1 MILMAFVFLLL
12 VIFFLLFY
20 ILNPQTVAVF
30 YWFGNEVSASLAL
43 VVACAVLS
51 GLAVGYLLYIYGV
64 TGHLLRDWRRKRAEK
79 RNRSVMDLYRQ
90 GMGRLVSG
98 DLKKARRLLLKANSQ
113 DGGQVDVLLGMA
125 QVCRAEGQITEALEN
140 LLRARKLSSDSL
152 QVMFLLA
159 DTYLDADKSD
169 ETVAIYR
176 AILAVEPDNLEA
188 LRRLRDLHI
197 RGELWNEAL
206 DLQKRLNKKLGG
218 TPGSEDLAIQSGL
231 RLETARVALEAGR
244 GESALSDLKSLVKD
258 QPEFVPARV
267 LLGDAYEISGRSRDA
282 AGVWQEG
289 YRRFGDAVFL
299 ARLEDLA
306 MANEN
311 PAELLDF
318 FRNTALNRAD
328 DLLLRLYYG
337 KFCLRLEMVEEALEQ
352 LSEIEKAGADFPQM
366 HLLLAEAHVRR
377 RRLDEAVKEFRKVT
391 NFEGRVTFGYVCE
404 VCKTASVEWNGRCES
419 CGTWSSCRLAGHELI
434 KNPPVSELREIHH
447 GEQRA

>member
-1 MILMAFVFLLL
+1 MILMAFVFLVL

-20 ILNPQTVAVF
+20 ILNPQTIAVF
-30 YWFGNEVSASLAL
+30 YWFGNELSASLAL

-51 GLAVGYLLYIYGV
+51 GLCIGYLLYIYGA
-64 TGHLLRDWRRKRAEK
+64 TGHLLRDWRRKRGEK
-79 RNRSVMDLYRQ
+79 RDRSVMDLYRQ

-113 DGGQVDVLLGMA
+113 DGGKVDVLLGLA
-125 QVCRAEGQITEALEN
+125 RVCRAEGQSAEALEH
-140 LLRARKLSSDSL
+140 LLRARNLSSDSV
-152 QVMFLLA
+152 QVLFLLA
-159 DTYLDADKSD
+159 DTYLEADKAD

-206 DLQKRLNKKLGG
+206 DLQKRLHKKLGG
-218 TPGSEDLAIQSGL
+218 APGSDELSIQSGL
-231 RLETARVALEAGR
+231 RLEAARVALEAGR
-244 GESALSDLKSLVKD
+244 AESVLPDLKSLVKE
-258 QPEFVPARV
+258 QSEFVPARV
-267 LLGDAYEISGRSRDA
+267 LLGDAYEVAGRVKDA
-282 AGVWQEG
+282 AAIWQEG

-306 MANEN
+306 MANED

-318 FRNTALNRAD
+318 FRNTALNRTD
-328 DLLLRLYYG
+328 DLLLRLFYG
-337 KFCLRLEMVEEALEQ
+337 KYCLRLEMVEEALEQ

-377 RRLDEAVKEFRKVT
+377 RRLDDAVKEFRKVA
-391 NFEGRVTFGYVCE
+391 NFDGRANFGYVCD
-404 VCKTASVEWNGRCES
+404 VCKTASPEWNGRCET
-419 CGTWSSCRLAGHELI
+419 CGEWSSCRLAGHELI
-434 KNPPVSELREIHH
+434 KNPPASELREIHH
-447 GEQRA
+447 GEQSV

>member
-12 VIFFLLFY
+12 IIVFLLFY

-30 YWFGNEVSASLAL
+30 YWFGNEVTASLAV
-43 VVACAVLS
+43 VVASAVLS
-51 GLAVGYLLYIYGV
+51 GLLIGYLLYIYGV
-64 TGHLLRDWRRKRAEK
+64 TGHLVRDWRRKRLDK

-98 DLKKARRLLLKANSQ
+98 DLKKARRLLLKAHAQ
-113 DGGQVDVLLGMA
+113 DAGQVDVLLGMA
-125 QVCRAEGQITEALEN
+125 RVCRAEGQMSEALEN

-152 QVMFLLA
+152 QVMFVLA
-159 DTYLDADKSD
+159 DTYLEAGQAD

-188 LRRLRDLHI
+188 LRRLRDLHM

-206 DLQKRLNKKLGG
+206 DLQKRLHKKLGG
-218 TPGSEDLAIQSGL
+218 APGSEELRIYAGL
-231 RLETARVALEAGR
+231 RLETARVALESGR
-244 GESALSDLKSLVKD
+244 AESALSDLKSLVKE

-267 LLGDAYEISGRSRDA
+267 LLGDAYDVSGLPSEA

-306 MANEN
+306 MSNED

-318 FRNTALNRAD
+318 FRNAALNRAD

-337 KFCLRLEMVEEALEQ
+337 KFCLRLEMVEEAIEQ
-352 LSEIEKAGADFPQM
+352 FSEIEKTGADFPQL

-377 RRLDEAVKEFRKVT
+377 HRLEESVKEFRKVT
-391 NFEGRVTFGYVCE
+391 NFDGRANFGYVCD
-404 VCKTASVEWNGRCES
+404 VCKTASAEWNGRCES
-419 CGTWSSCRLAGHELI
+419 CGTWGSCRLAGHELI
-434 KNPPVSELREIHH
+434 KNPPAVELREIYH
-447 GEQRA
+447 GEQYL

>member
-51 GLAVGYLLYIYGV
+51 GLVVGYLLYIYGV
-64 TGHLLRDWRRKRAEK
+64 TGHLLRDWRRKREEK
-79 RNRSVMDLYRQ
+79 RNRSVMELYRQ

-113 DGGQVDVLLGMA
+113 DSGQVDVLLGMA
-125 QVCRAEGQITEALEN
+125 RVCRAEGQITEALEN

-159 DTYLDADKSD
+159 DTYLEAEKSD

-218 TPGSEDLAIQSGL
+218 H
-231 RLETARVALEAGR
+231 ARWCR
-244 GESALSDLKSLVKD
+244 PSD
-258 QPEFVPARV
+258 
-267 LLGDAYEISGRSRDA
+267 
-282 AGVWQEG
+282 
-289 YRRFGDAVFL
+289 
-299 ARLEDLA
+299 
-306 MANEN
+306 
-311 PAELLDF
+311 
-318 FRNTALNRAD
+318 
-328 DLLLRLYYG
+328 
-337 KFCLRLEMVEEALEQ
+337 
-352 LSEIEKAGADFPQM
+352 
-366 HLLLAEAHVRR
+366 
-377 RRLDEAVKEFRKVT
+377 
-391 NFEGRVTFGYVCE
+391 
-404 VCKTASVEWNGRCES
+404 SV
-419 CGTWSSCRLAGHELI
+419 RLAFG
-434 KNPPVSELREIHH
+434 NCPRVSGSRPRGIRLVGSQIP
-447 GEQRA
+447 G